1 MLRDRAK
8 SAAAE
13 AAPHDVHR
21 KTNHFPGWDFG
32 DTIVR
37 AIFIGIDGVRTARI
51 RQIKYG
57 IHFGCGKWNGWRR
70 DPDIARGHSIAMRLH
85 QTASVARIGL

>member
-8 SAAAE
+8 SAATE

-21 KTNHFPGWDFG
+21 KTNHLPGWDFG
-32 DTIVR
+32 GSIVR
-37 AIFIGIDGVRTARI
+37 AIFIGISGVWTARI
-51 RQIKYG
+51 GQIKHG
-57 IHFGCGKWNGWRR
+57 IHFGRGKWNGGRR
-70 DPDIARGHSIAMRLH
+70 DPDIARGHSLAMRLN